1 MLLTKEIEMTWT
13 YANKRYFIEKGYC
26 FTEYNDKFMC
36 RIEDLNDTSEKK
48 ILYICDYC
56 GEENQTSYKHYKR
69 GKLQVDKD
77 ACPHCAV
84 RKAHEIRKI
93 TGKTTMAKSK
103 YNKLKQENF
112 ILKLHKSVYNKNY
125 MLLPYVYTNAKQKM
139 MYVCKKHD
147 NLGVQVATAFNLSN
161 EPHQC
166 KGCIYDNAKEV

>member
-1 MLLTKEIEMTWT
+1 MLLTKEVEMTWT
-13 YANKRYFIEKGYC
+13 HANKRYFIEKGYC

-93 TGKTTMAKSK
+93 TGKTTMAKSR
-103 YNKLKQENF
+103 YNKLK
-112 ILKLHKSVYNKNY
+112 L
-125 MLLPYVYTNAKQKM
+125 
-139 MYVCKKHD
+139 
-147 NLGVQVATAFNLSN
+147 
-161 EPHQC
+161 
-166 KGCIYDNAKEV
+166 